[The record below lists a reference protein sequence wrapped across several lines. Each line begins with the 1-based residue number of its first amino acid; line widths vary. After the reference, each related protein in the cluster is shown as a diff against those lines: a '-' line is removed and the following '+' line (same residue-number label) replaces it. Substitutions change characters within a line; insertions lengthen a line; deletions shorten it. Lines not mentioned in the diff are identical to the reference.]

1 MQQGHVWSCLVTDPA
16 SPALL
21 IRNHWVEPTEEEV
34 ATETVDGCSADGP
47 TVSPGTDVSS

>member
-1 MQQGHVWSCLVTDPA
+1 MWSRLVTDRA

-34 ATETVDGCSADGP
+34 ATETVGGFSADGP
-47 TVSPGTDVSS
+47 AMSPGTDVSF